1 MPSAAVISAYQGQIK
16 RLCISFS
23 TSVPFVFQFLV
34 GVEVGMSI
42 HPCTQIGTL
51 PAIFESKLAA
61 VEKDGI
67 VLLANYA
74 EQ

>member
-1 MPSAAVISAYQGQIK
+1 MN
-16 RLCISFS
+16 
-23 TSVPFVFQFLV
+23 
-34 GVEVGMSI
+34 I
-42 HPCTQIGTL
+42 HRCTQIGTL